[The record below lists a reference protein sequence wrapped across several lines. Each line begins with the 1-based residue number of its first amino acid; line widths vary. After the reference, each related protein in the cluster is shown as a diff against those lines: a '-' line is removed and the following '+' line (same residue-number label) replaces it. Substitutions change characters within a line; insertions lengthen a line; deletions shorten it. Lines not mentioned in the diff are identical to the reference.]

1 MKRFP
6 GVGKEKIPKRGS
18 RERKLRDVLRKSVRL
33 LEKGIPNCDVQ
44 QKNNPVTI
52 NVKLTSKESKVS
64 GRGWGKSFLSEFQGN
79 GNFRDVFTE
88 KFSTAG
94 KVSKVAMCNKICS
107 VTLLRKEVLIL
118 DERHT
123 SWTMRGCLSHSLSL
137 HQLSTRSRSSP
148 VRNAWLLL
156 GLHHFAHSALEKE
169 DHLCPPLFSRYHYC
183 KTSGEKTM

>member
-1 MKRFP
+1 MCNQKINPATWDAKFSESAMKRFP

-18 RERKLRDVLRKSVRL
+18 RERKLRDV
-33 LEKGIPNCDVQ
+33 
-44 QKNNPVTI
+44 
-52 NVKLTSKESKVS
+52 
-64 GRGWGKSFLSEFQGN
+64 
-79 GNFRDVFTE
+79 FTE

-94 KVSKVAMCNKICS
+94 KVSKGCDVQQNMFCH
-107 VTLLRKEVLIL
+107 VTSKGSPDFRWK
-118 DERHT
+118 HT
-123 SWTMRGCLSHSLSL
+123 SWAMRGCLSHSLSL

>member
-1 MKRFP
+1 MCNKINPRGCRCELSESDERFP
-6 GVGKEKIPKRGS
+6 GVDKERFPKRVLG
-18 RERKLRDVLRKSVRL
+18 ERKRGT
-33 LEKGIPNCDVQ
+33 E
-44 QKNNPVTI
+44 
-52 NVKLTSKESKVS
+52 TS
-64 GRGWGKSFLSEFQGN
+64 R
-79 GNFRDVFTE
+79 RFTE
-88 KFSTAG
+88 KFSSAG
-94 KVSKVAMCNKICS
+94 KVSKVATCNKICS

-123 SWTMRGCLSHSLSL
+123 SWAMRGCLSHSLSL